1 MKFFVALLFVAFSLC
16 EASTIYPKRVANINR
31 IRLIPEKESFIV
43 GGQETTIANFPHQLG
58 LLDLNVGSG
67 PAA

>member
-1 MKFFVALLFVAFSLC
+1 MKLFATFLFIALSLC

-31 IRLIPEKESFIV
+31 IRLIPNKESFIV
-43 GGQETTIANFPHQLG
+43 GGQETTIADFPHQLG
-58 LLDLNVGSG
+58 LLDLNAGSG